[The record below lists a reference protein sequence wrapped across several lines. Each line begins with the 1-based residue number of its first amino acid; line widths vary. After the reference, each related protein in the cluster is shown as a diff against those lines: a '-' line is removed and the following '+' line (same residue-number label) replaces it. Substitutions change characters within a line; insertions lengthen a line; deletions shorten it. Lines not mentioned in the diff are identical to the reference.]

1 MEAGD
6 GLVFFLGA
14 LGALGGWF
22 SELLLR
28 KEKSIT
34 IRYVLIHDSGRILF
48 RRLCAYPEGLK
59 NCWISVWDRLLVS
72 MSLRRFFSASAL
84 RVAAMLSTSR
94 ARLAEGL
101 EGAAL
106 FLLEGRGAS

>member
-1 MEAGD
+1 M
-6 GLVFFLGA
+6 
-14 LGALGGWF
+14 
-22 SELLLR
+22 
-28 KEKSIT
+28 
-34 IRYVLIHDSGRILF
+34 
-48 RRLCAYPEGLK
+48 
-59 NCWISVWDRLLVS
+59 SVWDRLLVS